1 MLALRQMLVAL
12 FSLFI
17 VLVIVNDADARK
29 RIDGRMFTPD
39 QLYGYCN
46 AYGGQYW
53 PPGLG
58 GAYACV
64 LPDGTLIVCGGD
76 FPYYCVESRVVDD
89 KGLGLSDAQ
98 LKNITALATEYEKH
112 SIRTEAEWDLAE
124 VEVEALLRDEKSDMG
139 AIENALKKSES
150 ARTAL
155 RQSGVKTSRAVSG
168 VLTAEQREKWRHRIQ
183 MHLSSKGEEH
193 YMPTPHRGS
202 GEPEYRR

>member
-1 MLALRQMLVAL
+1 MLALRPVLVAL

-17 VLVIVNDADARK
+17 VLLIANNADARK
-29 RIDGRMFTPD
+29 RVDGRMFTPD
-39 QLYGYCN
+39 QLFGYCTE
-46 AYGGQYW
+46 YGGQYW

-76 FPYYCVESRVVDD
+76 FPYYCVESRTLDD
-89 KGLGLSDAQ
+89 KLLGLSDAQ
-98 LKNITALATEYEKH
+98 LKNITAIATDYEKH

-139 AIENALKKSES
+139 AIESALKKSEA

-183 MHLSSKGEEH
+183 MHLAAKGEER
-193 YMPTPHRGS
+193 YMPGVHQGAGDPGHR
-202 GEPEYRR
+202 R